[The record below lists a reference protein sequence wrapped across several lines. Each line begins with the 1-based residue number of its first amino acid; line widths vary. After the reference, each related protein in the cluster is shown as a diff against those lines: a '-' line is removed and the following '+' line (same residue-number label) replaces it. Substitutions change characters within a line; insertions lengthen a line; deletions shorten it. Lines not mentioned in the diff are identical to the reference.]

1 MIFARHSLGHLL
13 ISTPSKPFTLQNWLR
28 GRVNSMAS
36 LARQGGRLQRQNVA
50 SASPRRLVART
61 TSPTLDIATA
71 MPLSCREMDNSSLIT
86 LSTMKNH
93 DACVEVLKRHIMSVD
108 KASYDQAEQ
117 TFFSIAAVNSQGMLL
132 QTIPYKLG
140 ITAALTAGL
149 GSIPLCFHLPTIHW
163 FNREYVTT
171 DVPEPA
177 DLETWLEVG
186 SWAWNWMEPPLGQ
199 ISFFL
204 LCLQYSRAQLENLGI
219 RPYTTA
225 MKHRRAKRLA
235 TAFPMYDTK
244 VIMNFSSTAGYY
256 HTHTQVPPMEET
268 KRRKTMV

>member
-1 MIFARHSLGHLL
+1 MIVARRSPGHLM
-13 ISTPSKPFTLQNWLR
+13 TANPSKPFTFQNWLG
-28 GRVNSMAS
+28 GRVHAMAT
-36 LARQGGRLQRQNVA
+36 LARPGRRLQRPNVA
-50 SASPRRLVART
+50 SASPRRLAARIT
-61 TSPTLDIATA
+61 TPTLDIATA
-71 MPLSCREMDNSSLIT
+71 MPLSCREMDNITLIT

-93 DACVEVLKRHIMSVD
+93 DACVEVLKRHIMNVD
-108 KASYDQAEQ
+108 KVSYDQAEQ
-117 TFFSIAAVNSQGMLL
+117 TFYSIAAVNSQGMLF

-140 ITAALTAGL
+140 ITVALTAGL

-219 RPYTTA
+219 RPYTMA
-225 MKHRRAKRLA
+225 MKHRRAKRIA
-235 TAFPMYDTK
+235 AAFPMYDAK
-244 VIMNFSSTAGYY
+244 VIMNFSKTAGYY
-256 HTHTQVPPMEET
+256 HTHAHSPSREGE
-268 KRRKTMV
+268 KKTTPLL